1 MPWQA
6 ASAFAAGKRHDFRIK
21 TLGPVLWKKTGTG
34 MPLRL
39 VVIAPLGYRLRKG
52 SRLLYRKP
60 AYLLCTDPDLP
71 LEELLQDYLWRWGIE
86 VNFREEKT
94 LIGTGDAHVRT
105 AASNRHLPAVTVAAY
120 ALLWTVALEGTVTLL
135 LLGDG
140 DLPSLEPPKW
150 RGSPDQAGG
159 VPSTGEL
166 LRLLRY
172 ETWAGFLRPSA
183 VHRFATRA
191 APVAN
196 AAKPLPDIPATLFAA
211 A

>member
-1 MPWQA
+1 VPWQTV
-6 ASAFAAGKRHDFRIK
+6 SAFAAGKRHDFRIK

-39 VVIAPLGYRLRKG
+39 VVIAPLGYRLRKS

-60 AYLLCTDPDLP
+60 AYLLCTDPDMP

-105 AASNRHLPAVTVAAY
+105 AASNRHLSAVTVAAY
-120 ALLWTVALEGTVTLL
+120 SLLWTVALEAIAAG
-135 LLGDG
+135 G
-140 DLPSLEPPKW
+140 DLPSLDPPKW
-150 RGSPDQAGG
+150 RGSPGRAGG
-159 VPSTGEL
+159 LPSTGEL

-172 ETWAGFLRPSA
+172 ETWAGFLRPSTF
-183 VHRFATRA
+183 HHFATGT

-196 AAKPLPDIPATLFAA
+196 AEKPLPDLPATLFAA